1 MEQTNE
7 AGAPVSDAIT
17 SEEAAKN
24 RILIKE
30 DIAKYEQM
38 QARFRAQIAELDVYI
53 AECRTALADIDRREA
68 GVSYPP
74 PNKKPEQA
82 PGGKG
87 APAMGKIV
95 GGK

>member
-1 MEQTNE
+1 MEQTNKE
-7 AGAPVSDAIT
+7 GAPVSDAIT
-17 SEEAAKN
+17 PEEAAKN

-38 QARFRAQIAELDVYI
+38 QARFRAQIAEFDVYI

-74 PNKKPEQA
+74 PKKPEQA
-82 PGGKG
+82 PDGKG

>member
-1 MEQTNE
+1 MEQTNKE
-7 AGAPVSDAIT
+7 GAPVSDAIT

-24 RILIKE
+24 RLLIKE

-38 QARFRAQIAELDVYI
+38 QARLRAQIAEFDVYI

-68 GVSYPP
+68 GISYPP
-74 PNKKPEQA
+74 PSKKPE
-82 PGGKG
+82 PTPDGKG
-87 APAMGKIV
+87 APAMGGIV